1 MISILCRF
9 LNFLISYYFSLS
21 VFACLV
27 MSNSLQFMDCS
38 PPGSSVHGTSQ
49 EEYWSGLPFPS
60 PGDLLHWQADS
71 LHIEPSGPI
80 FYLHEPTPFSS
91 TSLTRVVLSA
101 LSAFHLGFPIYEFR
115 LE

>member
-60 PGDLLHWQADS
+60 PGDL
-71 LHIEPSGPI
+71 PI
-80 FYLHEPTPFSS
+80 PEIKP
-91 TSLTRVVLSA
+91 VSA
-101 LSAFHLGFPIYEFR
+101 ALAGRFFTH
-115 LE
+115 